1 MQLTKAEEQI
11 MQILWTLEKATVQD
25 ILKEFDDQNRPARTT
40 VATVLNI
47 LESKEFAAHE
57 TQGRINIYYPRV
69 TKEEYSKGQLFGF
82 IKNYFNGSFSALA
95 SFFAKETNLTIE
107 DMDKLLDETRKELQD
122 EDEQL
127 HSKND

>member
-25 ILKEFDDQNRPARTT
+25 ILKEFDDENRPARTT

-47 LESKEFAAHE
+47 LESKDFAEHE
-57 TQGRINIYYPRV
+57 TQGRINIYSPRV

-82 IKNYFNGSFSALA
+82 IKNYFDGSFSALA

-107 DMDKLLDETRKELQD
+107 DMDKLLEKTRKELQD

-127 HSKND
+127 HSKKN